1 MSGRI
6 AARAAAY
13 GAEKQLEIRT
23 SAIRTGIGMWCTL
36 VANASSPTVTA
47 RPRSQT
53 TMTARLASR
62 STSGASR
69 MLPNT
74 HGTYVTA

>member
-6 AARAAAY
+6 AARAAEY
-13 GAEKQLEIRT
+13 GAEKQLDTKT
-23 SAIRTGIGMWCTL
+23 SAISTGIGMWCTV
-36 VANASSPTVTA
+36 VAKASSPTVTA

-53 TMTARLASR
+53 TMTARRASR
-62 STSGASR
+62 STSGASK

-74 HGTYVTA
+74 HGT